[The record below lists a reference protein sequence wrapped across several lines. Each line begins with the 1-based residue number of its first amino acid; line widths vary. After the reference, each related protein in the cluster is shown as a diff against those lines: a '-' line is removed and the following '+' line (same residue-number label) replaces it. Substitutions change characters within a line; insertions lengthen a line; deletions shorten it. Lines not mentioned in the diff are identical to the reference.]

1 MPIFNKLLRINSS
14 DRLAG
19 TATDFSLNFTNVQM
33 LGKVVSVV
41 VKHVS
46 FPNVFYNIRTGIND
60 IFIWENKTTVNTYG
74 IIIPA
79 GIYTVDSLE
88 AKINELALA
97 LDTNFYVQ
105 YVPTLFRFEFRY
117 TNPTDVVEIKSAS
130 QGSLLSPTLGIDET
144 VTYTSEYISE
154 GFVKLQGVEHV
165 YIRSINLSKGNN
177 MVQANKRQEVP
188 VVAMIP
194 NNQPF
199 GNIVHYETKHEKLD
213 VINYN
218 GLANLNEID
227 IKLTDADDNV
237 LDLQNQDVNIV
248 LKVYYEV

>member
-19 TATDFSLNFTNVQM
+19 TATDFSVNFTNVQM

-60 IFIWENKTTVNTYG
+60 VFKWTNNTTTNSYNIV
-74 IIIPA
+74 IPA

-88 AKINELALA
+88 TKINELASA
-97 LDTNFYVQ
+97 VDTNFYVQ
-105 YVPTLFRFEFRY
+105 YIPTLFRYEFRY
-117 TNPTDVVEIKSAS
+117 TNPTDVVEIKSPS
-130 QGSLLSPTLGIDET
+130 QGSTLSSTLGIDDT
-144 VTYTSEYISE
+144 VTYTSEHISE

-177 MVQANKRQEVP
+177 MVQANKRQEIP
-188 VVAMIP
+188 VVAMVP
-194 NNQPF
+194 NNEPF
-199 GNIVHYETKHEKLD
+199 GSIVHYETNHERLD

-218 GLANLNEID
+218 GLANLNQID
-227 IKLTDADDNV
+227 IKITDADDNV
-237 LDLQNQDVNIV
+237 LDLQNQNINIV
-248 LKVYYEV
+248 LKVYYEL